1 MRERSKTK
9 KRSMITLFRVII
21 AGGLILSL
29 LLYFTVPA
37 AHRAVS
43 GWMMAYTQRSV
54 QSVAGAMLQ
63 AGVLAPLKAV
73 WLCALQTLVLPWLV
87 PYSVGGSVVAFGP
100 VAGGVISL
108 LGALIGA
115 SAWFG
120 MIRLFLKDIMQRL
133 WVPRLRLHTPTG
145 FCLAVAANL
154 LTQGMLC
161 IPAVASGA
169 SRTSFCGF
177 LFSAF
182 IAELPIVVLIAV
194 YCGPYRALLPN
205 PVEALLRSLGIL
217 LLLAG
222 AIVEVYLR
230 KKICASSGSAVSRKE
245 KIDRRPATREYEVD
259 R

>member
-1 MRERSKTK
+1 MRKRITPETK
-9 KRSMITLFRVII
+9 KHPMSAILRVII
-21 AGGLILSL
+21 AGGLILQL
-29 LLYFTVPA
+29 LLYFTLPA

-87 PYSVGGSVVAFGP
+87 PYSVGGAVVAFGP
-100 VAGGVISL
+100 VAGGVVSL

-120 MIRLFLKDIMQRL
+120 LIRLFLKDILQRL
-133 WVPRLRLHTPTG
+133 WAPRFRLHPQTG

-161 IPAVASGA
+161 IPAVAFGA
-169 SRTSFCGF
+169 SRTSFCRF

-182 IAELPIVVLIAV
+182 IAELPIVVLFAV
-194 YCGPYRALLPN
+194 YCSPYRALLPN

-222 AIVEVYLR
+222 AIAEVNLR
-230 KKICASSGSAVSRKE
+230 KKDLRIERQRCEQK
-245 KIDRRPATREYEVD
+245 REN
-259 R
+259 